1 MKIKLSPGHEILSN
15 ADESVPL
22 FKSKFLDIFTRVA
35 WWVPPLIF
43 LPVIGYFGYIS
54 FTQYGFSIAEFT
66 GLFIAGLFIW
76 TITEYLFHRFIFHH
90 YPNSAL
96 GRKLHFM
103 MHGVH
108 HAYPND
114 SMRLVMPPLMSI
126 PLSTGFYFLWAFIF
140 KDYVAPIFTGFI
152 LGYLTYDMMHYATHH
167 AKFIKSKWFVHV
179 KNHHMKHHYQD
190 PDHGFGVSSTFWD
203 KIFRTEIK

>member
-15 ADESVPL
+15 KDESVPL
-22 FKSKFLDIFTRVA
+22 FNSKMLDVFSRVS
-35 WWVPPLIF
+35 WYVPLIIF
-43 LPVIGYFGYIS
+43 LPVIAYFSYIS
-54 FTQYGFSIAEFT
+54 FTTYNFSIGKFL
-66 GLFIAGLFIW
+66 GLFFGGLFLW
-76 TITEYLFHRFIFHH
+76 TLVEYLFHRFIFHY
-90 YPNSAL
+90 YPKNAF
-96 GRKLHFM
+96 GRKLHFL

-114 SMRLVMPPLMSI
+114 SMRLVMPPAMSI
-126 PLSTGFYFLWAFIF
+126 PLATSFYFIWLLVFG
-140 KDYVAPIFTGFI
+140 DLVAPIFAGFI

-167 AKFIKSKWFVHV
+167 AKFIKGNWFVNI

-190 PDHGFGVSSTFWD
+190 PDHGFGVSSNFWD